1 MRYTKKVSMWP
12 VGLIAR
18 YGVSS
23 PVLDLDGVV
32 VDFYDV
38 ASVGRLFAV
47 DMASFAVNIEFY
59 LQVYAKNDSIYNIK
73 FISFKINIFIVTR
86 NRMFQCLM

>member
-1 MRYTKKVSMWP
+1 MWP

-38 ASVGRLFAV
+38 ASVRRLFAV
-47 DMASFAVNIEFY
+47 DMASFAVNIDLY
-59 LQVYAKNDSIYNIK
+59 LQVHKYS
-73 FISFKINIFIVTR
+73 
-86 NRMFQCLM
+86 